1 MNRLQEFLD
10 NPHIITGTATV
21 AADPQLALIA
31 ANKALYTLVG
41 ETAESCHQQGNS
53 LLPWIEQSSA
63 VRLIGLLAGHPPLFD
78 WEGVLVRKDAT
89 SVRIRLSGTR
99 MEGVLHEGQYPVYL
113 SAFTDLACVEE
124 MLRSAEYERRKYALI
139 ADISEDLPFEYD
151 FETDTI
157 AYTQKYHK
165 VFGHEPVIPR
175 FRERLGRG
183 EAIDPVSEG
192 FREPFL
198 ALDAEKA
205 STEAAPERFL
215 PTHSGRKRWFA
226 LYSTN
231 ILDTLGKPVKS
242 VGALRDIDRQK
253 REQLR
258 LLDKSRTDSM
268 TGLYNKVTT
277 EEEIRIALRDARPGS
292 SGVLFMIDIDNFKD
306 VNDSMGHLAG
316 DSIIMEI
323 ARQLRR
329 TFRQDDIIG
338 RVGGD
343 EFHVYMRD
351 VSEIAGIRT
360 RAQSLCSSI
369 RNLFKNSNIDNA
381 VSVSVGIAVTER
393 PIAYEDLFR
402 QADVALYHA
411 KGNGKN
417 RYEFFGQSSG
427 GDADGVQTSAPLAVN
442 TVRNS
447 IMVDIIDILFSMYDM
462 HEGIDKALHFIGNA
476 LRVDKI
482 LIFEYSLDGK
492 AVSIAHEWCSDPKWS
507 TKEQLQNVPID
518 KIELPKTR
526 DSSGIYYCSDFSEV
540 PPEEKTFI
548 LDDTISS
555 LLQCDIVRDG
565 HVVGHIGFEER
576 GNRRIWTQQEVDALI
591 LMSKII
597 GEYIRQ
603 RRSASLLRES
613 YESTRNILN
622 SLPNTAVY
630 VIDANHR
637 IVYFNDTVARAYP
650 NVKLG
655 VTCFEVFWGK
665 SDICSFCP
673 VTKHGGGEAFT
684 TLHEHPPFKG
694 ICEISVSGILW
705 ENKEPAH
712 VVLISERLLTPEER
726 KAKAKRD
733 SFARALCESYHY
745 VVDVDLGTGHFELL
759 ANRNDLATD
768 TSGDY
773 AAHFELFF
781 GHILPQYRDA
791 FREHFSLEGLRAAFA
806 AGVNDRNIHLEYQF
820 AEEAGPRWRTR
831 IAFAYTQDDGSCHV
845 LQCIRD
851 INEQKCAEFTH
862 RRDEENL
869 QVALQN
875 SYAKIYRMN
884 LAANQLTCLFCNTKL
899 LAPIDVSGEFDKD
912 IITVMKTR
920 VHPRD
925 RVVFRNFFTAETILR
940 KLDAGEE
947 LSVEYRKLGLDGTYH
962 WMLALIV
969 PLPTGNRG
977 ETVLLVRD
985 VTEKKEEENNYL
997 LALQNNYSEIFSL
1010 DVRSRTV
1017 TPLFYNS
1024 EQVPIVKEEA
1034 NFSAFV
1040 KRRAVDRVA
1049 PESLESVL
1057 DFYERRLFGEL
1068 ERGGR
1073 PECEYRKRSSEN
1085 GPYRWIA
1092 ASAQPVPGNEGHALI
1107 LLRDVTKKKEEEN
1120 NYLLALQ
1127 SNYTEIFRL
1136 DLEAGLIAPLYY
1148 NSEQVTISP
1157 TLMPIEEFV
1166 LDRGKNRVHPENL
1179 KSVRTFYDVPNI
1191 MARLDLGEAPQ
1202 LEYRKRQDAGKPYRW
1217 VNATIRAIPGAYHH
1231 ALLLLSDITERLN
1244 EEADFYKALQH
1255 SYSEIYEVMLDTDS
1269 MRIVHRDEDST
1280 LAKPELTHSYS
1291 RDTRTIANRYI
1302 HPDDRESF
1310 LELFSPENVSRK
1322 VADDPRLSTEYRVLA
1337 VDGTYHWISIL
1348 VLPMPGSSGRLL
1360 LLWQDIN
1367 ERKRMEE
1374 TAARLERRQSTVFR
1388 QSGDCIIEINLRTW
1402 QFHRNASAPSL
1413 PSEPRSGDYR
1423 TFHAETIAMVHPAD
1437 RERINRT
1444 TTPKALLEACRAHS
1458 RTLVDQYR
1466 VLFGEN
1472 EQLWLE
1478 NRVFF
1483 LEEGDDMT
1491 AFFIIRDITEQK
1503 RVEEERALEEERY
1516 NIALRNT
1523 YTEIYEIDLSADTPH
1538 LVYAADTPM
1547 IPVDHDKNG
1556 NIHTIAATLI
1566 HPEDRERFLTAFIGS
1581 NIRKEF
1587 SEGRMEVPAEYR
1599 RLGSDGKWYWVS
1611 AFIVP
1616 LCGHD
1621 SCRTDKGILLVRDIS
1636 EQREEEQRRRISE
1649 QYDHALR
1656 NIYDEL
1662 YELNITQDSYRIVY
1676 HVKGKYVT
1684 PPEQGRLS
1692 ECIDLVSRNM
1702 LFPEDRTRFLEFFNL
1717 DALRQN
1723 FAAGRE
1729 YLIGEFRKLWH
1740 DQEYHWAS
1748 ITMFPVAQPDGGDEI
1763 YLAFIMDIG
1772 DKKQAEEV
1780 AQQNILL
1787 ERQRLDDER
1796 YRTIVEQTD
1805 TLVFEWNLETDT
1817 RYISPEIVA
1826 RFAGNYDHRDLM
1838 HVWRE
1843 DLVIHPDDLP
1853 LLTAFLKD
1861 SRIQRYTEM
1870 TARFRKRDG
1879 VYIWCKAALTCLHD
1893 DKGNPKRY
1901 IGTLNDVDSAT
1912 RSVLALKYRAEF
1924 DLLTDLYN
1932 MHTFYS
1938 QAAQAVHAYPERRY
1952 SIVRMDIDRF
1962 KVINDLYGLK
1972 EGDKLLI
1979 AIADLLREKMAGT
1992 HSVYGRLG
2000 GDVFCLCVDYSRERI
2015 LALIKELTDRLA
2027 DYPLPYKVVP
2037 SFGICEVDNIDTP
2050 INVLCD
2056 WANLALKTIKGNY
2069 LNSYAFYDGKLRER
2083 ILEEKK
2089 IENQMHDALLQGQ
2102 FVLYLQPKVHIPTS
2116 RIIGSEGLVRWIH
2129 PTEGLMPPDRFIPLF
2144 EKNGF
2149 IIRLD
2154 EYIWEQ
2160 ACITLRRW
2168 IDHGL
2173 TPTPISVNMSRM
2185 HIHDPRLREKLLDL
2199 MRRYE
2204 LPPHLLELEL
2214 TESAFLENESGLFES
2229 MKALQAFG
2237 FQFSMDDFGSGYSS
2251 LNMLKSM
2258 PVDFIKIDRG
2268 FLNEVVTTERGKTVI
2283 RFSISLAREMSIKVI
2298 AEGVETEEQAAF
2310 LLQAGCA
2317 YAQGYFYSR
2326 PLPIP
2331 QFEALAFGTEHP
2343 FPVAPSIKALA
2354 EKLEKGSA

>member
-21 AADPQLALIA
+21 AADPQLTLIA

-99 MEGVLHEGQYPVYL
+99 MEGVLHKGQYPVYL

-1057 DFYERRLFGEL
+1057 DFYERRLFEEL

-1136 DLEAGLIAPLYY
+1136 DLEAGLIAPLYS

-1310 LELFSPENVSRK
+1310 LDLFSPENVSRK

-1740 DQEYHWAS
+1740 DQKYHWAS

-2237 FQFSMDDFGSGYSS
+2237 FQFSIDDFGSGYSS

-2354 EKLEKGSA
+2354 EKLEKGST

>member
-21 AADPQLALIA
+21 AADPQLTLIA

-507 TKEQLQNVPID
+507 TKEQFQNVPID

-526 DSSGIYYCSDFSEV
+526 DSNGIYYCSDFSEV

-1310 LELFSPENVSRK
+1310 LDLFSPENVSRK

-2354 EKLEKGSA
+2354 EKLEKGST